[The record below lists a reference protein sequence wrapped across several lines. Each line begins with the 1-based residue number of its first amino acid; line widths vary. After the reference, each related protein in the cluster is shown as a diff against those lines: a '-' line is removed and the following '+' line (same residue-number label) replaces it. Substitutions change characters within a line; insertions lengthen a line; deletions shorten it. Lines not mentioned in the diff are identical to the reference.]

1 MRFAILFLSLSVSV
15 LGQVRA
21 GGAGNLPPGANTPQ
35 APPGIPGQPQEAP
48 PVADCAIAG
57 RVLSVTGEPLN
68 KATVTLRQVFSGPST
83 GQRMPASYTSTSDT
97 EGKFV
102 MTEIPP
108 GSYHLRAE
116 RNGFVTGN
124 YGSRSGTRGGTTL
137 ALTQGQ
143 SLAALEIKLAP
154 HAVITGR
161 VVDIDGE
168 PVARAMVSALRYRYA
183 QGGRQLMPAESAQ
196 TDDRGEYRIF
206 GLQPGRYYVSAMDG
220 ASRFRMPSED
230 RSAGPRVNDA
240 YVTTYYPGT
249 PDVETASQL
258 EAAAG
263 RELQEV
269 NLKLSRVR
277 TVRVRGRVIDETG
290 IGNPSMPMMIVL
302 RQRNSFGPGNMT
314 QSVAGAGGLFEF
326 RGLLPGSYILAAVV
340 RDGEVAFSGRQQI
353 DVGTRDMENVL
364 LPVRK
369 GVEIGG
375 MLQVEGTPI
384 ENLAGLRVM
393 LRPAES
399 GLMFTGP
406 PNGRVDASGNF
417 VLENTGPEQY
427 LIMVAGLPP
436 GYYVKS
442 ARMGREDV
450 LENAVDLTRGGGA
463 LEIVLADGA
472 GEVEGAVMGS
482 DQKPFPGATVVL
494 VPDSEARRKIQQFYK
509 TATTDQAGRYKL
521 SSIDPGGYRIY
532 AFDDVENGE
541 WMDPDLINSV
551 RSRGTDVRIQQGGRQ
566 TLELKVIGSG

>member
-1 MRFAILFLSLSVSV
+1 
-15 LGQVRA
+15 
-21 GGAGNLPPGANTPQ
+21 
-35 APPGIPGQPQEAP
+35 
-48 PVADCAIAG
+48 
-57 RVLSVTGEPLN
+57 
-68 KATVTLRQVFSGPST
+68 
-83 GQRMPASYTSTSDT
+83 
-97 EGKFV
+97 
-102 MTEIPP
+102 MTELPP

-143 SLAALEIKLAP
+143 SLTGLEIKLSP
-154 HAVITGR
+154 HAVIAGR
-161 VVDIDGE
+161 VADTDGE

-183 QGGRQLMPAESAQ
+183 QGGRQLMPAGSAQ

-206 GLQPGRYYVSAMDG
+206 GLQPGRYYISATDG
-220 ASRFRMPSED
+220 SSRFRMPSED
-230 RSAGPRVNDA
+230 RSPGPRVDDA

-249 PDVETASQL
+249 TDVETASPV

-263 RELQEV
+263 RELQEM
-269 NLKLSRVR
+269 NLELSRAR
-277 TVRVRGRVIDETG
+277 TARVRGRVIDETG
-290 IGNPSMPMMIVL
+290 VNNPSMPMMVFL

-314 QSVAGAGGLFEF
+314 QSVAGVDGQFEF
-326 RGLLPGSYILAAVV
+326 RGLLPGSYMLAAVV
-340 RDGEVAFSGRQQI
+340 RDGEVTFSGRQQI
-353 DVGTRDMENVL
+353 DVGTRDVENAL

-369 GVEIGG
+369 GVPIRGS
-375 MLQVEGTPI
+375 LQVEGAPI
-384 ENLAGLRVM
+384 ENLASLRVG

-399 GLMFTGP
+399 GPMFSGP
-406 PNGRVDASGNF
+406 PNGRVDADGNF

-427 LIMVAGLPP
+427 LVMVTGFPP

-450 LENAVDLTRGGGA
+450 LENAMDLMRGAGA
-463 LEIVLADGA
+463 LEIVVADGA

-494 VPDSEARRKIQQFYK
+494 VPDSEQRRKMQQFYK
-509 TATTDQAGRYKL
+509 IATTDQSGRYKL

-532 AFDDVENGE
+532 AFDDIENGE

-551 RSRGTDVRIQQGGRQ
+551 RGKGTAVRIQQGGRQ
-566 TLELKVIGSG
+566 TLELKVIGSI